1 MRVMHR
7 ADNTDAKNLVIMAV
21 QDISIYFENNVGVVV
36 KGDEGFGDHKNS
48 KSRKSRMRQKAV
60 LNTTDQLQVTIE
72 YVQRADG
79 SVETMKIHT
88 VVSSIQ
94 RT

>member
-21 QDISIYFENNVGVVV
+21 KDISIYFENNVGVVVNV

-48 KSRKSRMRQKAV
+48 KSRASRMRQTAV
-60 LNTTDQLQVTIE
+60 L
-72 YVQRADG
+72 
-79 SVETMKIHT
+79 
-88 VVSSIQ
+88 
-94 RT
+94 RTQQNSFG